1 MSTQAQVP
9 DGKGTARSR
18 LRPLCA
24 ALLFAAAGFA
34 TPAQAMDFWKCASNW
49 HVWMK
54 DGGGYRPA
62 QPGEVI
68 IRGARKWDT
77 DHWVTHNGN
86 PPPLNVPAPAGEVA
100 VASGGPLRGCELALM
115 LEVVGKGSVELLT
128 KVDMPDGAT
137 KRQCTITLGKDRYV
151 VDPWFVKEDP
161 GSKCYVIKSSGS
173 KFESPNPHAGET
185 HIYLP

>member
-1 MSTQAQVP
+1 MSMQAQVP
-9 DGKGTARSR
+9 NGKATARSR
-18 LRPLCA
+18 LRHWCG
-24 ALLFAAAGFA
+24 ALLSAGVCLSA
-34 TPAQAMDFWKCASNW
+34 PALAMDFNKCTSNW

-86 PPPLNVPAPAGEVA
+86 PPPLNVPAPSGEVA

-115 LEVVGKGSVELLT
+115 LEVAGKGSVELLT
-128 KVDMPDGAT
+128 KVDLPDLAV
-137 KRQCTITLGKDRYV
+137 KRQCTITMGDRRYV
-151 VDPWFVKEDP
+151 IDPWHAKENP
-161 GSKCYVIKSSGS
+161 ESKCYVIKGS
-173 KFESPNPHAGET
+173 MSKYDRPNPHAGET